1 MNTTELI
8 KILQENECG
17 GVSHKPR
24 KISLTVNDRY
34 MPNPQITLSSTSDGI
49 CGPEICL
56 DIEGKWL
63 DEKENKGLDKTIKL
77 ELNPFEAGYLTSLIL
92 VTMRQRPED
101 KDFLERLF
109 QRLKNESQVFYEEV
123 D

>member
-17 GVSHKPR
+17 GISHKPR

-34 MPNPQITLSSTSDGI
+34 MACPKITLSGTGDGI
-49 CGPEICL
+49 CGPEIDL
-56 DIEGKWL
+56 DIEGEWF
-63 DEKENKGLDKTIKL
+63 DARENNGNKTIKL
-77 ELNPFEAGYLTSLIL
+77 ELGAMEAGYLTGLINK
-92 VTMRQRPED
+92 TMAERPED
-101 KDFLERLF
+101 KDFLKKIL
-109 QRLKNESQVFYEEV
+109 QRLKSESRVFYEEV